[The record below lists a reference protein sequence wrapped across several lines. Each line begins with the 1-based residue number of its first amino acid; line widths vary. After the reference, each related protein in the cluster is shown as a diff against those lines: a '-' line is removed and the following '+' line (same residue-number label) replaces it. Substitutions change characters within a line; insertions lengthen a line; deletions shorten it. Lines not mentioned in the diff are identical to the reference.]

1 LESQAETRPLGSVLF
16 AFEIGTLVHARVSA
30 FVRVFSCYFLA
41 GPLRRSDDVDR
52 VGVLTHGCVAVE
64 VSRPDLDR
72 VGFINKDLKT
82 LQAVP
87 KITKTVPG
95 MFAIIQRIVQI
106 IP

>member
-1 LESQAETRPLGSVLF
+1 
-16 AFEIGTLVHARVSA
+16 
-30 FVRVFSCYFLA
+30 
-41 GPLRRSDDVDR
+41 
-52 VGVLTHGCVAVE
+52 
-64 VSRPDLDR
+64 